1 MSRRIAMVIAWLSL
15 SVIGCASVATEKLPD
30 PRGTIIPVADVPEG
44 VLRVFRRHHS
54 GESLHSV
61 ERIGVGD
68 GTLYRFELDSG
79 SIHRYKADG
88 EYRGGII

>member
-1 MSRRIAMVIAWLSL
+1 MSRRVAIVIAWLSL
-15 SVIGCASVATEKLPD
+15 VVIGCAGIATEKLPD

-44 VLRVFRRHHS
+44 VLREFRRRYS
-54 GESLHSV
+54 GEPLHSV
-61 ERIGVGD
+61 ERIGD

-79 SIHRYKADG
+79 SIHRFDADG